1 MTTAIL
7 THPDCAQ
14 HEMGEGH
21 PESPMRLKAIL
32 AALESSGLAAKL
44 TMHEA
49 PPAQREHLERV
60 HHAEHVDMVFEAAPE
75 RGYAYL
81 DPDTSMNPKSLSAA
95 LRAAGAVVRATDMVI
110 GGEASNAFCAV
121 RPPGHHATPQR
132 PMGFCI
138 FNNVAIGAMH
148 AIERHGLER
157 VCVLDFDVHHGNGTE
172 DAFHEDPRVMLCS
185 TFQHPYYPYCGAD
198 SGNEHIVNVPLP
210 AMTDGRGIS
219 RSRRALLVAG
229 ARVVRAADGLRVRG
243 IRRASRRSPRIPQ
256 ARRRRLSLGDRE
268 AHGRGPTPRERP
280 RRLHARGWL
289 QHRSPGPLCGR
300 ARSRPGWLG
309 RTLGSR
315 FIEVAARIEPARSF
329 LDAPPRSLR
338 PLTLEVAALSPGRS
352 SVTRSSR
359 PLPQHFAEAR
369 DAMPS
374 SHESL
379 AANDVGRADIAIK
392 SPFEALRQ
400 ASRGARHYWSS
411 NEVMPAVRA

>member
-44 TMHEA
+44 AMHEA

-210 AMTDGRGIS
+210 AMTDGRGF
-219 RSRRALLVAG
+219 REAVERFWLPALESFGPQMVFVSAGFDAHRDDPLAYLKLDDADYRWVTEKLMDVAQRHAKG
-229 ARVVRAADGLRVRG
+229 RVVSTLEGG
-243 IRRASRRSPRIPQ
+243 YNT
-256 ARRRRLSLGDRE
+256 E
-268 AHGRGPTPRERP
+268 A
-280 RRLHARGWL
+280 
-289 QHRSPGPLCGR
+289 
-300 ARSRPGWLG
+300 LG
-309 RTLGSR
+309 RCVVEHVR
-315 FIEVAARIEPARSF
+315 V
-329 LDAPPRSLR
+329 
-338 PLTLEVAALSPGRS
+338 
-352 SVTRSSR
+352 
-359 PLPQHFAEAR
+359 
-369 DAMPS
+369 
-374 SHESL
+374 L
-379 AANDVGRADIAIK
+379 AG
-392 SPFEALRQ
+392 
-400 ASRGARHYWSS
+400 
-411 NEVMPAVRA
+411 